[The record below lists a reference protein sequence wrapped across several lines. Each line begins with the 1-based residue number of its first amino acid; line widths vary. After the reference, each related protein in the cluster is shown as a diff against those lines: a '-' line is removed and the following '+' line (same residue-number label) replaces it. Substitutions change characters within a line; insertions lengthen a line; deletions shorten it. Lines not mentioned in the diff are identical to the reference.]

1 MTDGSAGVGATLR
14 AGLSDVASA
23 ARDCWGALAF
33 AVVLTVAAGVLP
45 PGARFVAALLA
56 GVIAQGAL
64 FRRAFGRQAG
74 LKGLRWG
81 RDEWRL
87 LAAQLMIL
95 ALMLLIGAILM
106 IIVGGVAL
114 GVARTA
120 APSFDAGSTAGWKAA
135 FASAG
140 PAGFVV
146 GLAPLASLA
155 ILIWLGL
162 RLSLSAPATV
172 EQSGVRVLSAF
183 PLTRGRVPAL
193 LVIGLAIAVPVAL
206 LSMVLSLAPGQGL
219 AVAAV
224 LSVCTYFYAMPA
236 WTGSLA
242 HFYRHGAAS
251 QDHP

>member
-1 MTDGSAGVGATLR
+1 MTDGSATIGETLR
-14 AGLSDVASA
+14 AGLSDVAGA
-23 ARDCWGALAF
+23 VRDCWAALA
-33 AVVLTVAAGVLP
+33 VAAALSVAADILP
-45 PGARFVAALLA
+45 PGLRFLGALLA

-95 ALMLLIGAILM
+95 ALLFLIGAILM
-106 IIVGGVAL
+106 VIVGGVAL

-120 APSFDAGSTAGWKAA
+120 APDFDPGTIDGWKGA

-140 PAGFVV
+140 PAGFVLSLV
-146 GLAPLASLA
+146 PLASLA
-155 ILIWLGL
+155 ILVWLGL

-183 PLTRGRVPAL
+183 PLTKGRVPTLFVVGVAIVAPMFVLSAL
-193 LVIGLAIAVPVAL
+193 LT
-206 LSMVLSLAPGQGL
+206 LAPGQSV
-219 AVAAV
+219 AVAAI
-224 LSVCTYFYAMPA
+224 LALAAYFYAMPA
-236 WTGSLA
+236 WAGSLV
-242 HFYRHGAAS
+242 HFYRAS
-251 QDHP
+251 AVTQEA

>member
-106 IIVGGVAL
+106 VIVGGVAL

-120 APSFDAGSTAGWKAA
+120 APSYPRRAGRRPS
-135 FASAG
+135 
-140 PAGFVV
+140 P
-146 GLAPLASLA
+146 
-155 ILIWLGL
+155 
-162 RLSLSAPATV
+162 APA
-172 EQSGVRVLSAF
+172 R
-183 PLTRGRVPAL
+183 PASSS
-193 LVIGLAIAVPVAL
+193 PW
-206 LSMVLSLAPGQGL
+206 PRW
-219 AVAAV
+219 
-224 LSVCTYFYAMPA
+224 PA
-236 WTGSLA
+236 WRSWSGWVFACRCRRRPPSSSRA
-242 HFYRHGAAS
+242 CGC
-251 QDHP
+251 